1 MGKAKKKNV
10 NVYPFDIKKCPICER
25 PVKSR
30 GWYCPTCIKR
40 TRSLNEYFMERFR
53 LKYPVGKSMVA
64 RMSEMYPN
72 VSNIFEHIYDNP
84 HLIFTY
90 FNLPKDKRKLL
101 RESYKTKKNE
111 NDLLSLDNI
120 PRYVLNYLRD
130 REDLQLLNVNGKAS
144 AIEIRCRCLR
154 CNNDYTVSWDELKKG
169 FHRCDSS
176 ISSGECV
183 VMRFLKEQGINYK
196 SQYDTLDCRNP
207 KTGHQLPYDF
217 ELVDRK
223 VIIEVQG
230 NQHKMFSKYFHT
242 SEEAFEYQQFK
253 DKVKRE
259 YAIRNGY
266 QFIELFY
273 DDFKKDKYKKII
285 LERI

>member
-10 NVYPFDIKKCPICER
+10 NVYPFDIKKCPICGR

-40 TRSLNEYFMERFR
+40 TRSLNEYLMERFN

-72 VSNIFEHIYDNP
+72 VSDIFEYIYDNP
-84 HLIFTY
+84 HSIFTY
-90 FNLPKDKRKLL
+90 FDLPKDKRKLL
-101 RESYKTKKNE
+101 RESYKAKKNE
-111 NDLLSLDNI
+111 NDLMSLDNI
-120 PRYVLNYLRD
+120 PRYVLNYFR
-130 REDLQLLNVNGKAS
+130 
-144 AIEIRCRCLR
+144 
-154 CNNDYTVSWDELKKG
+154 
-169 FHRCDSS
+169 DSS

-196 SQYDTLDCRNP
+196 SQYDTLVCRNP

-230 NQHKMFSKYFHT
+230 KQHMEFTKYFHT
-242 SEEAFEYQQFK
+242 SDEAFEYQKYK

-266 QFIELFY
+266 GFIELFY
-273 DDFKKDKYKKII
+273 EDFKKDRYKSII
-285 LERI
+285 IEDLQL